1 MQSEW
6 AELFIRYNKFWG
18 GEPTEDDL
26 DLIYTRKPR
35 PPFLEVEHADGTSQ
49 KVWCT
54 FDYEQVDIDA
64 FSPLGNKFI
73 EDQLASLC
81 EHGCSLIRLDAFGY
95 TTKKKGTNCFFV
107 VPEVRSG
114 FPVLALSCLPPHGNA
129 CKRASK
135 ENNISTE

>member
-6 AELFIRYNKFWG
+6 ADLFIRYNKFWG
-18 GEPTEDDL
+18 GDPTDEDL
-26 DLIYTRKPR
+26 GMIYTRKPR

-73 EDQLASLC
+73 EDQLDSLC
-81 EHGCSLIRLDAFGY
+81 GRGCSLIRLDAFGY
-95 TTKKKGTNCFFV
+95 TTKRKGTNCFFV
-107 VPEVRSG
+107 EPEVRRPRFTSSMHCQQEHIKAR
-114 FPVLALSCLPPHGNA
+114 AL
-129 CKRASK
+129 
-135 ENNISTE
+135 